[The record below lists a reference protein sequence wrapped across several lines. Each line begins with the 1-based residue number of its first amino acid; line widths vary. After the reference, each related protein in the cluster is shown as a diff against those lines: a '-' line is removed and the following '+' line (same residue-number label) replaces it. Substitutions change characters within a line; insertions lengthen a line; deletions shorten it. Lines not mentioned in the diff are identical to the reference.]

1 MSSNEQ
7 QEQLVGQQAVQGGA
21 VSAPVNGSNGLN
33 FQPQASQQ
41 APIPSQ
47 QPPRSTGPS
56 WTDEASACPVPH
68 AKSQPLPPG
77 HPPVPDAPAS
87 TLFPPTDSRCI
98 FFRSPDDLAQT
109 PPLSRSASSSMLSS
123 PTPTLPSLHELAVSH
138 SASAYEFDRAQK
150 LEQARKEANINPLP
164 LDKDGQLGLDPG
176 CTLVLASRN
185 SQLALV
191 QSSFVSA
198 MLEARYG
205 RSSPIFADQLKK
217 LDDSGVAVVDP
228 AQARQQLQKVCQQ
241 HTGKDLE
248 DLRTFLENLQIPPK
262 TPLRPHT
269 FPITSM
275 STAGDQNLRS
285 PLYVIGGEGKAI
297 WTKELEVAL
306 EQGAVDAIVHCLK
319 DVPTA
324 MPAGLELAAVLERED
339 PRDAFVV
346 KKGLP
351 YKVLDELPVGS
362 VIGTSSVRRVA
373 QLRRRYP
380 HLVFSDVR
388 GNINTRLAKLD
399 APNGPYTALVLA
411 AAGLVRLN
419 LHSRITAFLSSPVM
433 LHSVGQGSLA
443 IEVRTPPP
451 EATPANNRDARIREM
466 IRSIGDWRATYR
478 AEAERSLLRQL
489 EGGCSIPVGVES
501 RFDDHDQVEGKRNE
515 AVELVDD
522 FITNGKEDLR
532 ADLPNGGAPLVRD
545 GHTIPATQLAGL
557 DSSSL
562 HLATSSPGSSSKND
576 KKVGAQGETAPV
588 RPPLES
594 LATGVQEMEAA
605 KARQRGPGATDSP
618 ETVAEKIAAT
628 SMSIV
633 DRSKPDASGREL
645 FLDAIIVS
653 LDGSQECRYSA
664 SKFCRS
670 VEDARALGEE
680 VAYELAHKRGGRAI
694 LGEVERHRKMAEEAD
709 RRRRE
714 EARKRKAAGL
724 PGGELRQP
732 HAVGVA
738 VAAEQGDLASLRK
751 ERDGWMRGQAEISLA
766 AEVEA
771 LRNQHGAGKDAECDP
786 LEIDRRF
793 VPRDDGQPK
802 AWEV

>member
-1 MSSNEQ
+1 MSPVPEYPDSSASSRNAGEQ
-7 QEQLVGQQAVQGGA
+7 QAA
-21 VSAPVNGSNGLN
+21 
-33 FQPQASQQ
+33 
-41 APIPSQ
+41 
-47 QPPRSTGPS
+47 PS
-56 WTDEASACPVPH
+56 WSDGSSCPVPH

-98 FFRSPDDLAQT
+98 FYRSPEDLAQT

-123 PTPTLPSLHELAVSH
+123 TTTLPSLHELAVTH
-138 SASAYEFDRAQK
+138 SASAYEFDKAQK
-150 LEQARKEANINPLP
+150 LDQQRKEANINPLP
-164 LDKDGQLGLDPG
+164 MDRDGQLGLDPS

-191 QSSFVSA
+191 QSSHVSA

-205 RSSPIFADQLKK
+205 KSSPLFRSQVQQAVSA
-217 LDDSGVAVVDP
+217 LDSSSDTSSPEASTSTS
-228 AQARQQLQKVCQQ
+228 RLQKVCDE
-241 HTGKDLE
+241 HCDE
-248 DLRTFLENLQIPPK
+248 DVAFLRKLLGTFQSGPE

-324 MPAGLELAAVLERED
+324 LPKGLELAAVLERED
-339 PRDAFVV
+339 PRDALVV
-346 KKGLP
+346 KAGLP

-399 APNGPYTALVLA
+399 APNGPYTALILA

-419 LHSRITAFLSSPVM
+419 FHSRITAFLSSPVL

-443 IEVRTPPP
+443 IEVRTPP
-451 EATPANNRDARIREM
+451 EGADTTTNRDARIREL
-466 IRSIGDWRATYR
+466 IRSIGDWRATFR
-478 AEAERSLLRQL
+478 AEAERALLKEL
-489 EGGCSIPVGVES
+489 EGGCSIPVGVET
-501 RFDDHDQVEGKRNE
+501 RFDDHDQIEGQRSE
-515 AVELVDD
+515 AIALVDD
-522 FITNGKEDLR
+522 FVTNGDAGAK
-532 ADLPNGGAPLVRD
+532 ADLPNGGVPLIKD
-545 GHTIPATQLAGL
+545 GHTIPASQLSGKGET
-557 DSSSL
+557 SSS
-562 HLATSSPGSSSKND
+562 TP
-576 KKVGAQGETAPV
+576 Q

-605 KARQRGPGATDSP
+605 KAQSETAASSNAT
-618 ETVAEKIAAT
+618 TIAEKIVST
-628 SMSIV
+628 SYSIV
-633 DRSKPDASGREL
+633 DRSTPAREGRSL
-645 FLDAIIVS
+645 HLDAIVVS
-653 LDGSQECRYSA
+653 LDGSQESRYSA
-664 SKFCRS
+664 SKHCKTI
-670 VEDARALGEE
+670 EDARQLGIH
-680 VAYELAHKRGGRAI
+680 VAHELAYKKGARAI
-694 LGEVERHRKMAEEAD
+694 LEEVERHRKMAEEAD

-714 EARKRKAAGL
+714 EARKRKAMGL
-724 PGGELRQP
+724 PGGETNSI
-732 HAVGVA
+732 AVSNGVA
-738 VAAEQGDLASLRK
+738 SVAEQGDLNALKKS
-751 ERDGWMRGQAEISLA
+751 RDGWMRGQAEISLSAELEKIRSQHNVDATGTGGKADA
-766 AEVEA
+766 A
-771 LRNQHGAGKDAECDP
+771 CDP
-786 LEIDRRF
+786 LEMDRRG